1 MQVGIVQTS
10 FVQKFQLMAL
20 DDIKY
25 MFVLQLPEDKTKN
38 YIGILDSKY
47 KYQSFNL
54 FLKSKVITPSVMKTL
69 KKKLLSLGIT
79 AKTHIVLSNTIAEY
93 HPIFLVLS
101 LARKFIPFKFNTVA
115 IEKAFKRITAY
126 HISYSLGREFT
137 IQDYNKIY
145 KKLLQNEDCAWISK
159 DEDASLRN
167 TSKANYRIQKI
178 LRTCMYYMCVKQYY
192 LSRRH

>member
-1 MQVGIVQTS
+1 MDS
-10 FVQKFQLMAL
+10 
-20 DDIKY
+20 DEIKHL
-25 MFVLQLPEDKTKN
+25 FILQLPEDKTKN

-47 KYQSFNL
+47 KYYSFNL
-54 FLKSKVITPSVMKTL
+54 FLKSKVITPAVMKTL
-69 KKKLLSLGIT
+69 KKKLLSLNIT
-79 AKTHIVLSNTIAEY
+79 AKTHIVLSNTIDEY
-93 HPIFLVLS
+93 HPIFIVLS
-101 LARKFIPFKFNTVA
+101 LARKFIPFKFNSVA

-137 IQDYNKIY
+137 IQDYNKLY

-159 DEDASLRN
+159 EIDELLRN

-178 LRTCMYYMCVKQYY
+178 LRTCMYYMCIKQYY

>member
-1 MQVGIVQTS
+1 MATS
-10 FVQKFQLMAL
+10 IDMC
-20 DDIKY
+20 KY
-25 MFVLQLPEDKTKN
+25 IFILQLPEDKTKN
-38 YIGILDSKY
+38 YVGILDSNYQY
-47 KYQSFNL
+47 KSFNL
-54 FLKSKVITPSVMKTL
+54 FVKSSILTTAVMKQL
-69 KKKLLSLGIT
+69 KKKLLNLDISPAT
-79 AKTHIVLSNTIAEY
+79 QIVMSNTISKS

-101 LARKFIPFKFNTVA
+101 IARKFIKYKFNTVA

-145 KKLLQNEDCAWISK
+145 KKLLQNEDCSWISK

-178 LRTCMYYMCVKQYY
+178 LRTCMYYMCIKQYY

>member
-10 FVQKFQLMAL
+10 FVQKFQLMAS

-25 MFVLQLPEDKTKN
+25 MFILQLPEDKTKN

-79 AKTHIVLSNTIAEY
+79 AKTHIVLSNTIAED
-93 HPIFLVLS
+93 HPLFLVLS

-159 DEDASLRN
+159 DEDANLRN

-178 LRTCMYYMCVKQYY
+178 LRTCMYYMCIKQYY

>member
-1 MQVGIVQTS
+1 MC
-10 FVQKFQLMAL
+10 
-20 DDIKY
+20 KY
-25 MFVLQLPEDKTKN
+25 IFILQLPEDKTKN
-38 YIGILDSKY
+38 YIGILDDKY
-47 KYQSFNL
+47 RYSSFNL
-54 FLKSKVITPSVMKTL
+54 FIKSDILTIAVMKTL
-69 KKKLLSLGIT
+69 KKKILSLNISSNT
-79 AKTHIVLSNTIAEY
+79 QIVLSNTIPKS

-101 LARKFIPFKFNTVA
+101 IARKFINYKFNTVA

-137 IQDYNKIY
+137 IKDYNKIY

-178 LRTCMYYMCVKQYY
+178 LRTCMYYMCIKQYY
-192 LSRRH
+192 LSRQH

>member
-25 MFVLQLPEDKTKN
+25 LFVLQLPEDKTKN

-79 AKTHIVLSNTIAEY
+79 AKTHIVLSNTIAED

>member
-1 MQVGIVQTS
+1 MD
-10 FVQKFQLMAL
+10 L
-20 DDIKY
+20 DNIKHL
-25 MFVLQLPEDKTKN
+25 FILQLPEDKTKN
-38 YIGILDSKY
+38 YVGILDNKY
-47 KYQSFNL
+47 KYHSLNL

-79 AKTHIVLSNTIAEY
+79 AKTNIVLSNTISED

-101 LARKFIPFKFNTVA
+101 LARKFIHFKFNTVA
-115 IEKAFKRITAY
+115 IEKTFKRITAY

-137 IQDYNKIY
+137 IKDYNKIY

-159 DEDASLRN
+159 DEDACLRN

-178 LRTCMYYMCVKQYY
+178 LRTCMYYMCIKQYY
-192 LSRRH
+192 LSRIH